1 MIDTH
6 RPVVPLEQALDL
18 AVSLLGE
25 IASGAPKQEYYGRL
39 CSAVCRFS
47 RMDRAGIWLYD
58 AGRHEVSLVGAH
70 GLDAEELGAYDL
82 TVETTPIARRALEED
97 RVIES
102 SENLDQEVPVGL
114 AGALGLTT
122 LTCTPLSA
130 AGQWY
135 GVLVADRNGA
145 RFALTD
151 TERHLLHLSGKVL
164 GLAASTRIAVRQTER
179 ARRLSDRLNLSRE
192 LHERVLQRLF
202 GVSLVLG
209 SGGELSADARQRCA
223 EEIAEATTELR
234 TTLQRPPQPPRAT
247 GRTLREELDRLPSHR
262 PPLPVS
268 VTWADGAYVP
278 PHAEALAQTV
288 LAEALRNVRKHA
300 APTRVEVE
308 VGARDGAWFIEV
320 RNDGAREG
328 TRGAAMGLRLA
339 AFDALE
345 HGGVVEF
352 GPHRRGE
359 WRVRLVLPGAP

>member
-1 MIDTH
+1 MSTSTD

-25 IASGAPKQEYYGRL
+25 IETPADSDEYYGRL
-39 CSAVCRFS
+39 CAAVCRFI

-70 GLDAEELGAYDL
+70 GVDVTELGRYHA
-82 TVETTPIARRALEED
+82 TVENTAIARRALEED
-97 RVIES
+97 RVVEA
-102 SENLDQEVPVGL
+102 SENLDEELPGGL

-130 AGQWY
+130 TGKWY
-135 GVLVADRNGA
+135 GVLLADRNGA
-145 RFALTD
+145 RFELTD
-151 TERHLLHLSGKVL
+151 TERHLLFLSGKVL

-179 ARRLSDRLNLSRE
+179 ARRLSDRLALSRE

-209 SGGELSADARQRCA
+209 SGGELDAAARARCA
-223 EEIAEATTELR
+223 EEITGAATELR
-234 TTLQRPPQPPRAT
+234 ETLQRPPQPLRAT
-247 GRTLREELDRLPSHR
+247 GRTLRDELARLPSHQ

-268 VTWADGAYVP
+268 VAWERGVEVP
-278 PHAEALAQTV
+278 PDAEALAQTV

-300 APTRVEVE
+300 APARVDVE
-308 VGARDGAWFIEV
+308 VGAHDGAWFLEV
-320 RNDGAREG
+320 RNDGARAG
-328 TRGAAMGLRLA
+328 TRGAAMGLRLV

-352 GPHRRGE
+352 GPHAEGE
-359 WRVRLVLPGAP
+359 WRVRLVLPLR